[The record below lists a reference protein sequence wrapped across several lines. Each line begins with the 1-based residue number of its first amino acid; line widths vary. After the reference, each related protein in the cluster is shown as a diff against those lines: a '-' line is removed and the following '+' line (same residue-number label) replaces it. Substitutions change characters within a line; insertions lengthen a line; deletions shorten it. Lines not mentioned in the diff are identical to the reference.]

1 MQRDKRDAQFQ
12 QFLETFR
19 PSVREFL
26 QIILQTGGMLSAK
39 HCRAVMDALNIS
51 AEILMQRLLPM
62 AKLYCATAISD
73 FQVGAVAKAGMTENA
88 GDVALFLGANIEFPA
103 QALTQTI
110 HAEQSA
116 IINAWLQGAKRI
128 DGIAVTAAPCG
139 YCRQFLYELEGSQN
153 LKIILHDQIGGET
166 TQHSLSDLLPA
177 AFGPHELGSTAGLM
191 GSPAQPAD
199 LNLKSRSDDPFVLE
213 AKEAAQ
219 YSYAPYTQNFAG
231 CAIKTVDGKKYAGRY
246 AENAAFNPSLTALHT
261 AIIRIAMDQPGSET
275 IIRRAVLVERPTSI
289 SQRAA
294 CELLLQT
301 VAPNVWLE
309 YFEAV

>member
-1 MQRDKRDAQFQ
+1 MTPSSQFQ
-12 QFLETFR
+12 KLLDIFPRYVHEH
-19 PSVREFL
+19 L
-26 QIILQTGGMLSAK
+26 QTILQTGGMLSAK
-39 HCRAVMDALNIS
+39 HCPVVMDALNIS

-73 FQVGAVAKAGMTENA
+73 FQVGAVAKAEMTDNA
-88 GDVALFLGANIEFPA
+88 GDIALFLGANIEFPA

-139 YCRQFLYELEGSQN
+139 YCRQFLYELEGREN
-153 LKIILHDQIGGET
+153 LKLILHDQIGGES

-177 AFGPHELGSTAGLM
+177 AFGPHELGSAAGLM
-191 GSPAQPAD
+191 TSPTQLSD
-199 LNLKSRSDDPFVLE
+199 LNLKSPSDDPLVLE
-213 AKEAAQ
+213 AKAAAQ
-219 YSYAPYTQNFAG
+219 YSYAPYTQNLAG
-231 CAIKTVDGKKYAGRY
+231 CVIKTIEGKIYAGRY
-246 AENAAFNPSLTALHT
+246 AENAAFNPSLTAVHT
-261 AIIRIAMDQPGSET
+261 AIIRMVMDQAGSGT
-275 IIRRAVLVERPTSI
+275 SIRRAVLVERPTSI

-301 VAPNVWLE
+301 VTPNVHLE
-309 YFEAV
+309 YFEAA

>member
-1 MQRDKRDAQFQ
+1 MTPSSQFQ
-12 QFLETFR
+12 KLLDIFPRYVHEY
-19 PSVREFL
+19 L
-26 QIILQTGGMLSAK
+26 QNIPRTGGMLSAK
-39 HCRAVMDALNIS
+39 HCRAVMDALHIS
-51 AEILMQRLLPM
+51 AEILMQRLLPI

-73 FQVGAVAKAGMTENA
+73 FQVGAVAKAGMTDNT

-128 DGIAVTAAPCG
+128 SGIAVSAAPCG
-139 YCRQFLYELEGSQN
+139 YCRQFLHELEGSPN
-153 LKIILHDQIGGET
+153 LKISIHEQIGGKT
-166 TQHSLSDLLPA
+166 TQHDLSDLLPA

-191 GSPAQPAD
+191 GSPAQPTD

-219 YSYAPYTQNFAG
+219 NSYAPYSQNLAG
-231 CAIKTVDGKKYAGRY
+231 CVIKTVDGRKYTGRY

-261 AIIRIAMDQPGSET
+261 AIIRMAMDQPGSQT
-275 IIRRAVLVERPTSI
+275 SIHRAVLVERPTTI
-289 SQRAA
+289 SQRPV

-301 VAPNVWLE
+301 VAPNIHLE
-309 YFEAV
+309 YFGAV

>member
-1 MQRDKRDAQFQ
+1 MTFDSHFQ
-12 QFLETFR
+12 QFYEAFPT
-19 PSVREFL
+19 SVRED
-26 QIILQTGGMLSAK
+26 LQTLQQAGGMLSAE
-39 HCRAVMDALNIS
+39 HCLAVTESLKIS

-88 GDVALFLGANIEFPA
+88 GDVALFLGANIEFTA

-128 DGIAVTAAPCG
+128 DGIAVSAAPCG

-199 LNLKSRSDDPFVLE
+199 LNLKSRSDDPCVLE
-213 AKEAAQ
+213 AKEAAE
-219 YSYAPYTQNFAG
+219 YSYAPYTQNLAG
-231 CAIKTVDGKKYAGRY
+231 CVIKTVDGKKYAGRY
-246 AENAAFNPSLTALHT
+246 AENAGFNPSLTALHT
-261 AIIRIAMDQPGSET
+261 AIIRMAMDQPGSET
-275 IIRRAVLVERPTSI
+275 SICRAVLIERPTSI

-301 VAPNVWLE
+301 VASNVRLE
-309 YFEAV
+309 YFEAM

>member
-1 MQRDKRDAQFQ
+1 MKNRISDSRFYQF
-12 QFLETFR
+12 FEEF
-19 PSVREFL
+19 PSSVNEYL
-26 QIILQTGGMLSAK
+26 QTIPQTGGMLSAK

-73 FQVGAVAKAGMTENA
+73 FQVGAVAKAGMTVDT
-88 GDVALFLGANIEFPA
+88 GDVALFLGANIEFPG

-116 IINAWLQGAKRI
+116 IINSWLQGAKRI
-128 DGIAVTAAPCG
+128 DGIAVSAAPCG
-139 YCRQFLYELEGSQN
+139 YCRQFLYELEGRGD
-153 LKIILHDQIGGET
+153 LKIIIHDQIGGKT
-166 TQHSLSDLLPA
+166 TQHHLSDLLPA
-177 AFGPHELGSTAGLM
+177 AFGPHELGSAAGLM

-199 LNLKSRSDDPFVLE
+199 LNLKSRSDDLCVLE
-213 AKEAAQ
+213 AKAAAQ
-219 YSYAPYTQNFAG
+219 CSYAPYTQNLAG
-231 CAIKTVDGKKYAGRY
+231 CVIKTIEGKMYAGRY

-261 AIIRIAMDQPGSET
+261 ALIRMAMDQAGSGT
-275 IIRRAVLVERPTSI
+275 RIRRAVLVERPTSI

-301 VAPNVWLE
+301 VAPNVHLE

>member
-1 MQRDKRDAQFQ
+1 MKDSKPDSKFDQFYEA
-12 QFLETFR
+12 FP
-19 PSVREFL
+19 PSVRNHL
-26 QIILQTGGMLSAK
+26 QTMQKTGGMLSAE
-39 HCRAVMDALNIS
+39 HCLVVMESLKIS
-51 AEILMQRLLPM
+51 AEVLMLRLLPM
-62 AKLYCATAISD
+62 AKLYCATEISD
-73 FQVGAVAKAGMTENA
+73 FQVGAVAKARMSDNA
-88 GDVALFLGANIEFPA
+88 SEIALFLGANIEFPA

-116 IINAWLQGAKRI
+116 IINAWLQGARRI
-128 DGIAVTAAPCG
+128 ETIAITAAPCG

-153 LKIILHDQIGGET
+153 LKISLHDQIGGET

-191 GSPAQPAD
+191 GSPTQPAD

-231 CAIKTVDGKKYAGRY
+231 CAIKTIDGKKYAGRY

-261 AIIRIAMDQPGSET
+261 AIIRMAMDQPGSET
-275 IIRRAVLVERPTSI
+275 SICRAVLIERPTSI

-301 VAPNVWLE
+301 VAPNVRLE
-309 YFEAV
+309 YFEAI